1 MDKPKDDDSL
11 ENIDIIN
18 FSTKIRSRLHRNEI
32 VNWLRTHAASNTK
45 KKYLF
50 YPAELKKNIEIN

>member
-32 VNWLRTHAASNTK
+32 VN
-45 KKYLF
+45 
-50 YPAELKKNIEIN
+50 